1 MHFENIL
8 WDQAYSP
15 GKGYFLPSISISRDK
30 TRVEKELSH
39 FYLFL
44 LKNSV
49 EVVLS
54 DCSQDYT
61 HDQLRSD
68 QQWPIRKKIALI
80 NNNLY

>member
-1 MHFENIL
+1 MHFENTL

-15 GKGYFLPSISISRDK
+15 RITVISISRDK
-30 TRVEKELSH
+30 TRLEKESGH

-49 EVVLS
+49 EIVLS

-80 NNNLY
+80 KKNLY